1 MDELQKV
8 NINLASLEELTNVP
22 GVGPSLAE
30 GIIADR
36 PYSSLEELTQVQGIG
51 SRSLERL
58 RSYLTAELWKDIPS
72 PQTDPEFLE
81 QEKADVDKNTMEDV
95 IFLDVNSE
103 MKTGETQQDSINIEE
118 ENYVETIDTQ
128 VENMP
133 DETPIMEENEPVFIP
148 IEDAQSLPPQESAA
162 NTYKTESHI
171 PTNRVEA
178 PQSTVTP
185 EAEPITTT
193 WVSRNQLIGVV
204 LLTAFLTMMIT
215 VLLTLGIL
223 AAVNGGLLYASFD
236 NAAQLQANIS
246 RLSDRSET
254 MHTDLEG
261 LRSRLDALETVAG
274 RVSVLELSTTEIQN
288 NLTSAE
294 KTLEKFG
301 ISLKTTRE
309 EIAVLQKS
317 TQNFQSFIND
327 VAAAAQNYAESSALE
342 DK

>member
-1 MDELQKV
+1 MDEIPKV

-51 SRSLERL
+51 PRSLDRL
-58 RSYLTAELWKDIPS
+58 RPYLTAELWKEIPS

-81 QEKADVDKNTMEDV
+81 QEEADVDKNTMEDV
-95 IFLDVNSE
+95 IYLDVESE

-118 ENYVETIDTQ
+118 ENYVEAIDAQ
-128 VENMP
+128 VENMQS
-133 DETPIMEENEPVFIP
+133 ETSVMEESDPVFIP
-148 IEDAQSLPPQESAA
+148 IEDAQAIPPQEPVT
-162 NTYKTESHI
+162 NTYKTDPYI
-171 PTNRVEA
+171 PPNHVEA

-185 EAEPITTT
+185 KAEPIATTS
-193 WVSRNQLIGVV
+193 VSRNQLIGVV

-215 VLLTLGIL
+215 ILLTLGIL
-223 AAVNGGLLYASFD
+223 AAVNGGLQYASFD
-236 NAAQLQANIS
+236 NAAQMQANIS

-274 RVSVLELSTTEIQN
+274 RVSVLELSTKEIQN
-288 NLTSAE
+288 NLSSAE
-294 KTLEKFG
+294 KTLDQFG
-301 ISLKTTRE
+301 ISLKTAQD
-309 EIAVLQKS
+309 EIGVLQKS
-317 TQNFQSFIND
+317 TQNFQGFIND
-327 VAAAAQNYAESSALE
+327 VAAAAQNYAESSAME